1 MKQPDRRSYS
11 NLAFAI
17 VVLALFAGIGAGQWG
32 HASIVNADSALPAR
46 GQSAALA
53 AARSTVL
60 AAAQGATP
68 APAPAK
74 AQDWEPTIRKFEEA
88 DRANP
93 PKRDSIVF
101 TGSSSIVKWNTLA
114 EDMKPLEVVNRAF
127 GGSQYT
133 DVDQYAGRIVVAY
146 HPRAVIVY
154 AGDNDLAANSPKT
167 AESVAN
173 DFKQFVQIVRGGS
186 PETFIYV
193 MSIKPSKLRWNE
205 WPKMQAANKLIQD
218 FVRTQKRV
226 EYIDVTTPMFDAQG
240 NLPADLFVADGLH
253 PTPKLYA
260 LWTSIIR
267 PKLLERFGPG
277 TKVSGLRWVAP
288 VVSVDAARWAAGG

>member
-1 MKQPDRRSYS
+1 MSQPNRRSYS
-11 NLAFAI
+11 NLAIAI
-17 VVLALFAGIGAGQWG
+17 VVLALVAGFGACEWG
-32 HASIVNADSALPAR
+32 YASIVNAQTALPAIA
-46 GQSAALA
+46 QSAI
-53 AARSTVL
+53 L

-74 AQDWEPTIRKFEEA
+74 VQDWEPTIRKFEEA

-101 TGSSSIVKWNTLA
+101 TGSSSIVKWNTLG

-133 DVDQYAGRIVVAY
+133 DVDQYANRIVVAY
-146 HPRAVIVY
+146 HPRAVVVY

-167 AESVAN
+167 PESVAN
-173 DFKQFVQIVRGGS
+173 DCKQFVQIVRAGS

-226 EYIDVTTPMFDAQG
+226 EYIDVATPMFDAQG

-267 PKLLERFGPG
+267 PRLLERFGPG
-277 TKVSGLRWVAP
+277 TKVSGLPWMAP
-288 VVSVDAARWAAGG
+288 EIRLDVARWATGA

>member
-1 MKQPDRRSYS
+1 MSQPNRRSYS
-11 NLAFAI
+11 NLALAI
-17 VVLALFAGIGAGQWG
+17 FGLALCAGIGAREWG
-32 HASIVNADSALPAR
+32 FTSTVEAQSALPA
-46 GQSAALA
+46 SAAGALP
-53 AARSTVL
+53 
-60 AAAQGATP
+60 AQGAAP

-74 AQDWEPTIRKFEEA
+74 AHDWEPTIRKFEEA

-93 PKRDSIVF
+93 PKLGGIVF

-114 EDMKPLEVVNRAF
+114 ADMKPLEVMNRSF

-133 DVDQYAGRIVVAY
+133 DVDQYANRIVVAY
-146 HPRAVIVY
+146 HPRAVVVY

-167 AESVAN
+167 PESVAN
-173 DFKQFVQIVRGGS
+173 DFKQFVQIVRAGS

-193 MSIKPSKLRWNE
+193 MSIKPSKLRWHE
-205 WPKMQAANKLIQD
+205 WPKMQAANKLMQD

-226 EYIDVTTPMFDAQG
+226 EYIDVATSMFDAQG
-240 NLPADLFVADGLH
+240 NLPEDLFVADGLH

-267 PKLLERFGPG
+267 PVLLERFGPG
-277 TKVSGLRWVAP
+277 TKASGLGWMAP
-288 VVSVDAARWAAGG
+288 VIRPEAARWATGD